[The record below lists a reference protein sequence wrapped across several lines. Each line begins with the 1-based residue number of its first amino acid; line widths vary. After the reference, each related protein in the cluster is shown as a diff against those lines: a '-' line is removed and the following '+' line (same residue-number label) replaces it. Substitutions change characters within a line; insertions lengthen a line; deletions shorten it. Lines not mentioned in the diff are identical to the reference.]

1 MRSKVFLLSL
11 LTVALLLSTVALP
24 VSAERS
30 IFGSLSGLGDLDEN
44 GKVNGADY
52 ALLKRHILK
61 TNALP
66 EWLLCSADINL
77 DGTVSSADYVM
88 LKRTVMKTYQPD
100 RSWLGKPAE
109 ELTDEELRKSI
120 YYELSF
126 ARMKGELIVDFRAGM
141 DEATISEALASVG
154 LSPDLKNREQY
165 IYVSVSD
172 PDHCWL
178 TLKAEE
184 TLLPEL
190 YFALGRCDAVKSVY
204 VNYVYVAD

>member
-1 MRSKVFLLSL
+1 MMKTKTLILTI

-88 LKRTVMKTYQPD
+88 L
-100 RSWLGKPAE
+100 
-109 ELTDEELRKSI
+109 
-120 YYELSF
+120 
-126 ARMKGELIVDFRAGM
+126 
-141 DEATISEALASVG
+141 
-154 LSPDLKNREQY
+154 RE
-165 IYVSVSD
+165 
-172 PDHCWL
+172 
-178 TLKAEE
+178 
-184 TLLPEL
+184 
-190 YFALGRCDAVKSVY
+190 R
-204 VNYVYVAD
+204 